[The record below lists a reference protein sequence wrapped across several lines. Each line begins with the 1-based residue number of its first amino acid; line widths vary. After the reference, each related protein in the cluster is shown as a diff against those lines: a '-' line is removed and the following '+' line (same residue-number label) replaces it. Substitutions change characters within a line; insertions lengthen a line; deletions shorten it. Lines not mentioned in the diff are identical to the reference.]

1 MIEDD
6 LLNSDEASEYLAQLG
21 LPHTASTL
29 AKLRTLGG
37 GPVYLRIGRNIRYR
51 RHRLHEYVA
60 GRTVE
65 LTSTAGAAIGRQV
78 RPVSK

>member
-1 MIEDD
+1 MNEDD
-6 LLNSDEASEYLAQLG
+6 LLNSGEASKYLAGLG

-37 GPVYLRIGRNIRYR
+37 GPVYLRIGRNIRYH
-51 RHRLHEYVA
+51 RHRLREYVA

-65 LTSTAGAAIGRQV
+65 LSSTSARQPESEAAA
-78 RPVSK
+78 